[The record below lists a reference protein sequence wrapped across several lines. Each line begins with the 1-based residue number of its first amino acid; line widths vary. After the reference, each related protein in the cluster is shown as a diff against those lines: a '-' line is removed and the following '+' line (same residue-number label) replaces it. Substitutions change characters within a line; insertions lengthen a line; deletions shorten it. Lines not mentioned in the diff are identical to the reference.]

1 VIRGKR
7 EKISATYVGEILRLA
22 FPEKWNRAGSLNE
35 AAKKLIKRTM
45 IVIAVSCLFSACTKK
60 PEPEREPE
68 GYRVV
73 SYDAATHQWT
83 ILRNGTFDGKYL
95 VKRMT
100 VICFWSRR
108 ANLERID
115 GPTAC
120 HLQVGRM
127 MVPNPFPPF
136 ERRAEFLEIFEM
148 SARDEMLFIN
158 EGEETLRVSQA
169 FTILRNEVLQRQ

>member
-1 VIRGKR
+1 
-7 EKISATYVGEILRLA
+7 LH
-22 FPEKWNRAGSLNE
+22 FPKNGIEQVAVNE

-120 HLQVGRM
+120 HLQVVRM
-127 MVPNPFPPF
+127 MVPNPFPSF